1 MFERRS
7 DLKKF
12 LAVVES
18 GTVLGAADR
27 IAMTQP
33 ALSRAITRLEVAFGG
48 TLFERLPT
56 GVRLTEFGATVAEQA
71 LHILR
76 EMEDA
81 ERRIKSAL
89 AGHSSGLRVTA
100 GPTWIQAI
108 MPEVAARFHDT
119 FPDVELRLHAMTFLE
134 GIRLLVNG
142 ESDFHCGRIDSE
154 RYLPAI
160 LRRECFLNMTSSI
173 VACSDHPLHTA
184 SAISWDDLV
193 AWPWIDCE
201 APARTQDDDE
211 RSSLALLLDEIFART
226 GQRVRT
232 VVRAGPAGLVLMG
245 KGPYLSRLPV
255 TFLERLP
262 DLRLKPLPVA
272 FGSAKFRAG
281 IVARAAALD
290 CAAFRHFAATVR
302 EVAGEQRR
310 QLLGAPAGIA
320 GGDCAGRQREGGGA
334 SFR

>member
-33 ALSRAITRLEVAFGG
+33 ALSRAIARLETAFGG
-48 TLFERLPT
+48 KLFERLPT
-56 GVRLTEFGATVAEQA
+56 GVRLTEFGVTVAEQA
-71 LHILR
+71 RHILC
-76 EMEDA
+76 EMEIA
-81 ERRIKSAL
+81 ERRVKSAL

-100 GPTWIQAI
+100 GPTWMQAI
-108 MPEVAARFHDT
+108 MPEVAARFHGA
-119 FPDVELRLHAMTFLE
+119 FPDVELKLHAMTFLE

-184 SAISWDDLV
+184 DAISWDDLV

-201 APARTQDDDE
+201 APARLQDDE
-211 RSSLALLLDEIFART
+211 EHSSLAAFLDELFVRT
-226 GQRVRT
+226 QRRVRT
-232 VVRAGPAGLVLMG
+232 VVRAGPAGLILMST
-245 KGPYLSRLPV
+245 GPYLSRLPI

-272 FGSAKFRAG
+272 FGSAQFRAG
-281 IVARAAALD
+281 IVSRAAAWD
-290 CAAFRHFAATVR
+290 CAAFRHFAAIVR
-302 EVAGEQRR
+302 EVACERRR
-310 QLLGAPAGIA
+310 QLQASH
-320 GGDCAGRQREGGGA
+320 AGRQRPG
-334 SFR
+334 

>member
-33 ALSRAITRLEVAFGG
+33 ALSRSIARLEMAFGG
-48 TLFERLPT
+48 KLFERLPT
-56 GVRLTEFGATVAEQA
+56 GVRLTEFGVTVAEQA
-71 LHILR
+71 RHILC
-76 EMEDA
+76 EMEAA
-81 ERRIKSAL
+81 ELRVKSAL

-100 GPTWIQAI
+100 GPTWMQAI
-108 MPEVAARFHDT
+108 MPEVVARFHDA
-119 FPDVELRLHAMTFLE
+119 FPGVELRLHAMTFLE

-154 RYLPAI
+154 CYLPAI
-160 LRRECFLNMTSSI
+160 LRRECFLTMTSSI
-173 VACSDHPLHTA
+173 VACSDHPLHA
-184 SAISWDDLV
+184 AGAVSWDDLA

-201 APARTQDDDE
+201 APARTRDDE
-211 RSSLALLLDEIFART
+211 ERSPLAALFDEIFART
-226 GQRVRT
+226 GRRVRT

-245 KGPYLSRLPV
+245 TGPYLSRLPV

-272 FGSAKFRAG
+272 FGSGKFRAG
-281 IVARAAALD
+281 IVSRVSAWD
-290 CAAFRHFAATVR
+290 CSAFRHFGATVR
-302 EVAGEQRR
+302 TVAGERR
-310 QLLGAPAGIA
+310 RHAQPVPMPGRP
-320 GGDCAGRQREGGGA
+320 DAGRQRDDA
-334 SFR
+334 SLR